1 MHKTSTGSDG
11 IPYWVFKECAGEL
24 CVIISVL
31 INFSINEGCVPSVW
45 KHAVITPASKVQPV
59 TNVSDLRPISVT
71 PVFARITERLIMR
84 DFFLPVIPNEC
95 LRDQFAYTITGSTTS
110 ALVYLTTAETET
122 KTHLFKP
129 T

>member
-1 MHKTSTGSDG
+1 MH
-11 IPYWVFKECAGEL
+11 
-24 CVIISVL
+24 
-31 INFSINEGCVPSVW
+31 
-45 KHAVITPASKVQPV
+45 
-59 TNVSDLRPISVT
+59 
-71 PVFARITERLIMR
+71 
-84 DFFLPVIPNEC
+84 DFFLPVIPDEC

>member
-1 MHKTSTGSDG
+1 MKVAYQVYGS
-11 IPYWVFKECAGEL
+11 
-24 CVIISVL
+24 
-31 INFSINEGCVPSVW
+31 
-45 KHAVITPASKVQPV
+45 ITPAPKVQPV

>member
-24 CVIISVL
+24 CVIIYVL

-45 KHAVITPASKVQPV
+45 KHAIITPAPKVQPV

-71 PVFARITERLIMR
+71 PVFSRITERLVMR
-84 DFFLPVIPNEC
+84 DFFLPVISDEC
-95 LRDQFAYTITGSTTS
+95 LRD
-110 ALVYLTTAETET
+110 
-122 KTHLFKP
+122 
-129 T
+129 